1 MLPNTLHCTV
11 QPPPPVKNYAAPN
24 ISSAEV
30 EKPAGREGTAS
41 EERLGPSLRNA
52 SVQVLLRMP
61 CGEPVKGKLRP
72 PLLTKRG

>member
-1 MLPNTLHCTV
+1 MLLTHPTV
-11 QPPPPVKNYAAPN
+11 PRRTPHNNYPAPN

-30 EKPAGREGTAS
+30 EKPAGREGTAR